1 VNLGNFDLRLL
12 RVFDALMSEGNV
24 TRAAARLALTQSA
37 TSQALAK
44 LRSAFGD
51 PLFVRS
57 GQVMRPTAK
66 AAAIAAPVREALEL
80 IAATLIS
87 SQVFDPGTSRRTFRV
102 AATDHALML
111 FLPGLAKRAAAL
123 APGIQ
128 IVTSTM
134 SPDRGLEYVRD
145 GRIDLLI
152 AYFVVTKVPEN
163 FRTRLFFRDSYRVLA
178 RKGHPQFHGCMTLDA
193 FAAARHVVVAPRDI
207 WQPGPM
213 DFALEQAGLR
223 RDIRVM
229 VPHYGVVAH
238 VVAETDLVATVPAR
252 AAARMAGGLP
262 ISSFRPPLE
271 VASFKLEMA
280 WDERRH
286 HDAGHKWLRDQL
298 IEIGR
303 SL

>member
-1 VNLGNFDLRLL
+1 MNLGNFDLRLL
-12 RVFDALMSEGNV
+12 RVFDAILAEGNV

-57 GQVMRPTAK
+57 GPSMHPTAK
-66 AAAIAAPVREALEL
+66 AVAMAAPVRQALEL
-80 IAATLIS
+80 IAETLTS
-87 SQVFDPGTSRRTFRV
+87 SQAFDAKASRLTFRV
-102 AATDHALML
+102 AATDHALVL
-111 FLPGLAKRAAAL
+111 FLPELARRVAAL

-128 IVTSTM
+128 LVTTTV
-134 SPDRGLEYVRD
+134 SPDRGLEYIRD

-152 AYFVVTKVPEN
+152 AYFVVTQVPGS
-163 FRTRLFFRDSYRVLA
+163 FRTRLFFRDSYLVLA
-178 RKGHPQFHGCMTLDA
+178 REGHPQFRGRMTLAA
-193 FAAARHVVVAPRDI
+193 FAQAGHVVVAPRDV
-207 WQPGPM
+207 WRPGPM
-213 DFALEQAGLR
+213 DLALAQAGLK

-229 VPHYGVVAH
+229 VPHYVVVPY
-238 VVAETDLVATVPAR
+238 VVGETDLIATVPAR
-252 AAARMAGGLP
+252 AAARLVRGLA
-262 ISSFRPPLE
+262 IASFRPPLE

-286 HDAGHKWLRDQL
+286 HDPAHKWLRDQL
-298 IEIGR
+298 IEIGK